1 MDRYRSHREAL
12 PRDIGLAVGREGR
25 HVGAPAQPGRLSWH
39 LPTQSAVQGR
49 EPKLKKLTGVTSAAS
64 ALVGGA
70 NAGSKLEKLGVP
82 NRADSD
88 LVSINENPASSRLP
102 RGCGC

>member
-1 MDRYRSHREAL
+1 M
-12 PRDIGLAVGREGR
+12 
-25 HVGAPAQPGRLSWH
+25 GAPAQPGRLSWH
-39 LPTQSAVQGR
+39 LPTQLAVQGR

-70 NAGSKLEKLGVP
+70 NAGSKLEKLGAP

-88 LVSINENPASSRLP
+88 LVSINEIRPAAVFLVAAGAVLAAIGEQMHSDGAP
-102 RGCGC
+102 H